1 MYLAIKRCLDLFGAL
16 ALIIVTAPIML
27 AVALAIRLTMGR
39 PVIFR
44 QMRPGLNERLFTC
57 LKFRTM
63 NHAVDREGRL
73 LSDEDRM
80 SPLGRWLR
88 KTSLD
93 ELPQLWN
100 ILRGDLS
107 FVGPRPLLVRYLS
120 HYTQEER
127 RRHSVRPGLTGWAQ
141 VHGRNS
147 VPFEERLEL
156 DIYYVD
162 HKSLWFDTR
171 ILFVTVGMVLTLRGV
186 GADTAALDEIKVM
199 KRGGSPT
206 PVGRVVPHF

>member
-1 MYLAIKRCLDLFGAL
+1 
-16 ALIIVTAPIML
+16 
-27 AVALAIRLTMGR
+27 
-39 PVIFR
+39 
-44 QMRPGLNERLFTC
+44 
-57 LKFRTM
+57 
-63 NHAVDREGRL
+63 
-73 LSDEDRM
+73 M

-107 FVGPRPLLVRYLS
+107 FVGPRPLFVRYLS

-147 VPFEERLEL
+147 VPFEKRLEL

-171 ILFVTVGMVLTLRGV
+171 ILFATVWMVLTLRGV
-186 GADTAALDEIKVM
+186 GADTAALDEIKVL
-199 KRGGSPT
+199 KRSGSPT
-206 PVGRVVPHF
+206 PVGRAVPHF